1 MEVEKKVD
9 IAAHQNI
16 PDAEKKHIGIAMT
29 LHDLFLDKGELCA
42 AEARR
47 FLKMLGRKMSYASVQ
62 RLFYDLRQIGLIE
75 FTYSS
80 PGKALI
86 DKRYYRIIAGKE
98 NDPRW
103 DTYPHYELYPSA
115 KVGGL
120 KYEIGSSEGRAEKY
134 AKGD

>member
-1 MEVEKKVD
+1 MEIKKKVD
-9 IAAHQNI
+9 IAEHQNI
-16 PDAEKKHIGIAMT
+16 PDAEKKHGIAMA

-42 AEARR
+42 TEARR
-47 FLKMLGRKMSYASVQ
+47 LLKVLGRKMSYASVQ

-75 FTYSS
+75 FTHSE

-86 DKRYYRIIAGKE
+86 DKRYYRIIVGKE
-98 NDPRW
+98 NDSRW

-120 KYEIGSSEGRAEKY
+120 KYEIGTSKGRAEKY

>member
-1 MEVEKKVD
+1 MTE
-9 IAAHQNI
+9 HQNI
-16 PDAEKKHIGIAMT
+16 PDAEKKHCIAMA

-47 FLKMLGRKMSYASVQ
+47 LLKVLGRKMSYASVQ

-75 FTYSS
+75 FTHSE
-80 PGKALI
+80 PGKSLI
-86 DKRYYRIIAGKE
+86 DKRYYRVITGKE
-98 NDPRW
+98 DDPRW

-120 KYEIGSSEGRAEKY
+120 KYELGTSKGRAEKY
-134 AKGD
+134 VKGD